1 VCRDKLWANTGVS
14 SSADDMLC
22 LRVEVRDWYY
32 HFDTESL
39 YELEDSLLSCIK
51 VPLRKFFKL
60 ESVFT
65 VFPAESPQEFD
76 CTIEGKNIVLDGLG
90 LLGHL
95 LVLSFEWVIRSVLD
109 SFEEGVDGSFH
120 LVEALLTLSDFVS

>member
-51 VPLRKFFKL
+51 VPLRKFLKL

-65 VFPAESPQEFD
+65 VFPAESP
-76 CTIEGKNIVLDGLG
+76 
-90 LLGHL
+90 
-95 LVLSFEWVIRSVLD
+95 
-109 SFEEGVDGSFH
+109 
-120 LVEALLTLSDFVS
+120 